1 MTALALLL
9 YKAAKEHR
17 PVMLNGRQYL
27 ESQAQSALS
36 GSVDSPNL
44 AFQEDLSD
52 MYFEAVNWLRLAIS
66 LDERLPEAHYMLGLF
81 HEHGLSVD
89 INHELAFKHFK
100 RASELGHSHSLTRL
114 GHLYYSG
121 VKRSEFL

>member
-1 MTALALLL
+1 
-9 YKAAKEHR
+9 
-17 PVMLNGRQYL
+17 
-27 ESQAQSALS
+27 
-36 GSVDSPNL
+36 
-44 AFQEDLSD
+44 

-121 VKRSEFL
+121 VKRSEFLQRVTRAQHDDTGEVLEILAKLESGAPPSGES